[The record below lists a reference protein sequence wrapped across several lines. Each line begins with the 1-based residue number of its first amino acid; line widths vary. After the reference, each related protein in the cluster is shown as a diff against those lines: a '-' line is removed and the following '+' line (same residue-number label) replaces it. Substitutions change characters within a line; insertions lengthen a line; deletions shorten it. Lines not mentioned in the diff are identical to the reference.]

1 MAVSTRRVGLDET
14 VKSRRAWVG
23 LLITALVMLAVL
35 LAVWSLVRTLA
46 GDGNPFEMIA
56 MVTGFVL
63 AGTAAGVLW
72 TPLRNTGRIATLRMR
87 RPRAV
92 VLGAQTE
99 PLLDARIAADF
110 PVPGTGPTSFGQLV
124 TVVADSD
131 GVSFW
136 KGSSTDP
143 SRRALIPW
151 QAVRRVT
158 TGEVML
164 ARPLTTV
171 RLELFDTHPVDFVPN
186 RDGLLGYTAV
196 LDPKRIADYATA
208 IETIRP

>member
-1 MAVSTRRVGLDET
+1 
-14 VKSRRAWVG
+14 
-23 LLITALVMLAVL
+23 MLAVL

-46 GDGNPFEMIA
+46 GDGNPVEMIA

-72 TPLRNTGRIATLRMR
+72 TPLRNTGRIATLRTT
-87 RPRAV
+87 RPHAV

-99 PLLDARIAADF
+99 PSLDARIETRF
-110 PVPGTGPTSFGQLV
+110 PLPETGPTTFGQLV

-136 KGSSTDP
+136 KGPSRDP

-151 QAVRRVT
+151 QAVRQVT
-158 TGEVML
+158 TGEVTL

-186 RDGLLGYTAV
+186 RDGLLGYVAV
-196 LDPKRIADYATA
+196 LDPQRVAGYAAA
-208 IETIRP
+208 IETMRP